1 MSEELKFH
9 QVAYVVKDLDK
20 AVKHWADD
28 LGIGPWTV
36 YTLKSPGLKNCV
48 YKGQATDFGIRHAM
62 AFSGNLQFEL
72 VEPLHGPSIFRDQL
86 FQPSNLSKL
95 LVIFS
100 SILSLKDAIR
110 KPSSSFMVSCEAVT
124 SK

>member
-20 AVKHWADD
+20 AVKNWADN

-48 YKGQATDFGIRHAM
+48 YK
-62 AFSGNLQFEL
+62 
-72 VEPLHGPSIFRDQL
+72 
-86 FQPSNLSKL
+86 
-95 LVIFS
+95 
-100 SILSLKDAIR
+100 
-110 KPSSSFMVSCEAVT
+110 
-124 SK
+124 

>member
-20 AVKHWADD
+20 AVKHWADN

-62 AFSGNLQFEL
+62 AFSGRFPVNTKVKSAAF
-72 VEPLHGPSIFRDQL
+72 
-86 FQPSNLSKL
+86 
-95 LVIFS
+95 
-100 SILSLKDAIR
+100 
-110 KPSSSFMVSCEAVT
+110 
-124 SK
+124 